1 MKTNGLYA
9 LAIRQQRG
17 GLFNSKLFIVALIIA
32 LLFAA
37 FPAASV
43 LAAPTHDEQPWENI
57 DLEQEWKNKLH
68 QLTVEGLFFNQ
79 VRFYPADFENSADLA
94 RAWDLLH
101 KHGFALTQANTVVF
115 NHSGFDFEGNVINGR
130 LAYETVH
137 ELAMHLH
144 TMRGLRMKIAEEGHK
159 IQRVRPGSGDSL

>member
-17 GLFNSKLFIVALIIA
+17 GLFNSKLFVAALIIA
-32 LLFAA
+32 LLVASFPVVSVFAA
-37 FPAASV
+37 PAG
-43 LAAPTHDEQPWENI
+43 DDQPWENG

-79 VRFYPADFENSADLA
+79 VRFYPADFKNSADLA

-115 NHSGFDFEGNVINGR
+115 NHSGFDIQGNVLNER
-130 LAYETVH
+130 LAYDTVH
-137 ELAMHLH
+137 ELAMYIH

-159 IQRVRPGSGDSL
+159 ISRVKVAQQ